1 MQYDSYDNRYDQRG
15 VCVAKR
21 EKVTISI
28 ASDRLAQLDEIVIA
42 RDTNRSA
49 LIEEALAVWEERRL
63 KRELA
68 DGYRA
73 MAAEDR
79 KTAEANLRS
88 GVETLD

>member
-1 MQYDSYDNRYDQRG
+1 M
-15 VCVAKR
+15 AKR

-28 ASDRLAQLDEIVIA
+28 ASDRLARLDEIVIA

-68 DGYRA
+68 DGYKA

>member
-1 MQYDSYDNRYDQRG
+1 M
-15 VCVAKR
+15 AKR

-28 ASDRLAQLDEIVIA
+28 ASDRLAELDEIAVA

>member
-1 MQYDSYDNRYDQRG
+1 M
-15 VCVAKR
+15 AKR

-28 ASDRLAQLDEIVIA
+28 AADRLAELDEIAIA

-68 DGYRA
+68 DGYKA

-88 GVETLD
+88 GVEILERGT

>member
-1 MQYDSYDNRYDQRG
+1 M
-15 VCVAKR
+15 AKR

-28 ASDRLAQLDEIVIA
+28 ASDRLAELDEIAIA
-42 RDTNRSA
+42 RDTNRSV

-68 DGYRA
+68 DGYKA

-79 KTAEANLRS
+79 RTAEANLRS

>member
-1 MQYDSYDNRYDQRG
+1 M
-15 VCVAKR
+15 AKR

-28 ASDRLAQLDEIVIA
+28 ASDRLAELDEIAVA

-68 DGYRA
+68 DGYKA

-79 KTAEANLRS
+79 RTAEANLRS

>member
-1 MQYDSYDNRYDQRG
+1 M
-15 VCVAKR
+15 AKR

-28 ASDRLAQLDEIVIA
+28 AADRLAELDEVATA

-68 DGYRA
+68 DGYKA

-79 KTAEANLRS
+79 RTAEANLRS

>member
-1 MQYDSYDNRYDQRG
+1 M
-15 VCVAKR
+15 AKR

-28 ASDRLAQLDEIVIA
+28 AADRLAELDEIAIA

-49 LIEEALAVWEERRL
+49 LIEEALAVWEDRRL

-68 DGYRA
+68 DGYKA

-79 KTAEANLRS
+79 RTAEANLRS
-88 GVETLD
+88 GIETLD

>member
-1 MQYDSYDNRYDQRG
+1 MP
-15 VCVAKR
+15 KR

-28 ASDRLAQLDEIVIA
+28 ASDRLAELDEIAIA

-68 DGYRA
+68 DGYKA

-88 GVETLD
+88 GIETID

>member
-1 MQYDSYDNRYDQRG
+1 
-15 VCVAKR
+15 VAKR

-28 ASDRLAQLDEIVIA
+28 ASDRLAELDEIAVA

>member
-1 MQYDSYDNRYDQRG
+1 M
-15 VCVAKR
+15 AKR

-28 ASDRLAQLDEIVIA
+28 ASARLAELDEIAVA

-68 DGYRA
+68 DGYGA
-73 MAAEDR
+73 MASEDC

>member
-1 MQYDSYDNRYDQRG
+1 MP
-15 VCVAKR
+15 KR

-28 ASDRLAQLDEIVIA
+28 ALDRLAQLDEAVIA

-63 KRELA
+63 KQELA
-68 DGYRA
+68 DGYEA
-73 MAAEDR
+73 MAEEDR
-79 KTAEANLRS
+79 RTAEANLRS

>member
-1 MQYDSYDNRYDQRG
+1 MP
-15 VCVAKR
+15 KR

-49 LIEEALAVWEERRL
+49 LIEEALAVWEERGL
-63 KRELA
+63 KQELA
-68 DGYRA
+68 DGYKA
-73 MAAEDR
+73 MAVEDR

-88 GVETLD
+88 GVETLERGT

>member
-1 MQYDSYDNRYDQRG
+1 M
-15 VCVAKR
+15 AKR
-21 EKVTISI
+21 EKVTVSI

-63 KRELA
+63 KQQLA
-68 DGYRA
+68 DGYKA

-79 KTAEANLRS
+79 RTADANLRS

>member
-1 MQYDSYDNRYDQRG
+1 
-15 VCVAKR
+15 VAKR

-28 ASDRLAQLDEIVIA
+28 ASDRLAELDEIAVA

-73 MAAEDR
+73 MAAEDC

>member
-1 MQYDSYDNRYDQRG
+1 M
-15 VCVAKR
+15 AKR

-28 ASDRLAQLDEIVIA
+28 ASARLAELDEIAIA

-73 MAAEDR
+73 MAEEDR
-79 KTAEANLRS
+79 RTAEVNLGS
-88 GVETLD
+88 SVEALD

>member
-1 MQYDSYDNRYDQRG
+1 M
-15 VCVAKR
+15 AKR

-28 ASDRLAQLDEIVIA
+28 AADRLAELDEVAIA

-63 KRELA
+63 KQELA
-68 DGYRA
+68 DGYKA

-88 GVETLD
+88 SVETLD

>member
-1 MQYDSYDNRYDQRG
+1 MPAHQ
-15 VCVAKR
+15 
-21 EKVTISI
+21 KVTISLS
-28 ASDRLAQLDEIVIA
+28 SDRLAELDDIVVA

-49 LIEEALAVWEERRL
+49 LIEEALEVWAERQL
-63 KRELA
+63 AKELA

-88 GVETLD
+88 GVENLD

>member
-1 MQYDSYDNRYDQRG
+1 MAR
-15 VCVAKR
+15 R

-49 LIEEALAVWEERRL
+49 LIEEALAVWEERGL
-63 KRELA
+63 KQELA
-68 DGYRA
+68 DGYKA
-73 MAAEDR
+73 MAAEDL

>member
-1 MQYDSYDNRYDQRG
+1 M
-15 VCVAKR
+15 AKR

-28 ASDRLAQLDEIVIA
+28 AADRLAELDEIAIA

-63 KRELA
+63 KQELA
-68 DGYRA
+68 DGYKA

-79 KTAEANLRS
+79 RTAEANLRS
-88 GVETLD
+88 GVETLGRGT

>member
-1 MQYDSYDNRYDQRG
+1 
-15 VCVAKR
+15 VAKR

-28 ASDRLAQLDEIVIA
+28 AADRLAELDEIAIA

-68 DGYRA
+68 DGYKA

-79 KTAEANLRS
+79 RTAEANLRS
-88 GVETLD
+88 GVESVD